1 MSLVVRDAG
10 LSRESHFRVALRRI
24 QSRFRHDSQGRRCS
38 WRTVSCRGGTRFGRG
53 CTGHVDVSLEWQPI
67 PGTNRRHCTSAQSA
81 SHLPDSL
88 NPEKPRSADV
98 QVEIVLASAG
108 LSVPNPA
115 VKRHTLASQ
124 VATPSVGLSVS
135 CRPCGHWHS
144 PMTAGFAH
152 HAQRRFVLVAEQ
164 IGTTIA
170 AVMNHSVA
178 ELIDSS
184 IRVSANI
191 RDVQPTL
198 CFWTRPDAEMPA
210 SSRVR

>member
-1 MSLVVRDAG
+1 
-10 LSRESHFRVALRRI
+10 
-24 QSRFRHDSQGRRCS
+24 
-38 WRTVSCRGGTRFGRG
+38 
-53 CTGHVDVSLEWQPI
+53 
-67 PGTNRRHCTSAQSA
+67 
-81 SHLPDSL
+81 
-88 NPEKPRSADV
+88 
-98 QVEIVLASAG
+98 
-108 LSVPNPA
+108 
-115 VKRHTLASQ
+115 
-124 VATPSVGLSVS
+124 
-135 CRPCGHWHS
+135 
-144 PMTAGFAH
+144 MTAGFAH
-152 HAQRRFVLVAEQ
+152 LAQRRFVLVAEQ